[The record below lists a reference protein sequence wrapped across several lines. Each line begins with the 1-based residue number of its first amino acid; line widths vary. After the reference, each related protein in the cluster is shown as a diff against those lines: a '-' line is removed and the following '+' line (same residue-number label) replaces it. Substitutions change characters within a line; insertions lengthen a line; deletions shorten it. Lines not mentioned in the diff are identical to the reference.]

1 MNYCVW
7 MSVYPISGLLD
18 LQLLRDHMQMCLP
31 SDEEEIRM
39 CERMVLA
46 GARDGITGENAA
58 KVDGM
63 PLETSLQVLRAVRD
77 LWQ

>member
-1 MNYCVW
+1 
-7 MSVYPISGLLD
+7 
-18 LQLLRDHMQMCLP
+18 
-31 SDEEEIRM
+31 M

-63 PLETSLQVLRAVRD
+63 PLETSLQILRTIRD
-77 LWQ
+77 I